1 MAGFNFDLWLIK
13 LLWTPAIKWPFY
25 TVSIGSKFSLQRKHA
40 LVLEESLMSSTM
52 DMRTIVNE
60 LKFSLQINIFS
71 HIARG
76 CKKKYFTQSAWVY
89 AWLKPFQ
96 TALSFRD
103 SEWYIKMKNCACD
116 IILKKNYT
124 LRHCI
129 HALEV
134 KNFVNTIRA
143 VFDVVLKS
151 WNRANWKNRV
161 RLYTWNLK
169 KIENWVWFSIHSKKT
184 LHTLRHCIH
193 ARGVKIFVNSKTVPF
208 CSLQVIPQALKP
220 G

>member
-25 TVSIGSKFSLQRKHA
+25 TVSIRSKFSLQRKHT

-60 LKFSLQINIFS
+60 LKFSLRINIFS

-76 CKKKYFTQSAWVY
+76 CKKKNFTQSAWVY

-103 SEWYIKMKNCACD
+103 SEWYIKMKNCACV
-116 IILKKNYT
+116 IILKKKITHCGTAYT
-124 LRHCI
+124 RS
-129 HALEV
+129 
-134 KNFVNTIRA
+134 
-143 VFDVVLKS
+143 KS
-151 WNRANWKNRV
+151 
-161 RLYTWNLK
+161 
-169 KIENWVWFSIHSKKT
+169 
-184 LHTLRHCIH
+184 
-193 ARGVKIFVNSKTVPF
+193 KIFWTQSVPF
-208 CSLQVIPQALKP
+208 SMCFWSHETVLIEKTASDFTHGIWKKSRTGFGFLFIAKKHFTHCGTVYTRTV
-220 G
+220 